1 MFELNEEQKK
11 RLLNFCGMSDL
22 EFYER
27 YLADLTLEEQAA
39 FMDEFPEFLS
49 GEEVGEDMG
58 FKDDELFQRV
68 LETIKRGAN

>member
-22 EFYER
+22 ELYER
-27 YLADLTLEEQAA
+27 SLADLTLEEQAA

-49 GEEVGEDMG
+49 GEEVGKDMG

-68 LETIKRGAN
+68 LETIKRGVN

>member
-1 MFELNEEQKK
+1 MFELNEEQRK
-11 RLLNFCGMSDL
+11 RLLDFFGMTDL

-49 GEEVGEDMG
+49 VEEAGEDMG
-58 FKDDELFQRV
+58 LKDDELFQRV
-68 LETIKRGAN
+68 LETIKRGVN